1 VSLVPSGLNLGDQQ
15 VGTTSPPQ
23 VVTLTNYGTAAVEIS
38 RVHFRGKNSG
48 AFAQSNT
55 CGTSVP
61 AGGSCSISVTFTP
74 ESKGPK
80 TATLDVGDNGGG
92 SPQTVALSGTGT

>member
-1 VSLVPSGLNLGDQQ
+1 

-23 VVTLTNYGTAAVEIS
+23 VATLTNYGRQAVNI
-38 RVHFRGKNSG
+38 RGIHIRGQNFG
-48 AFAQSNT
+48 AFAQTNN

-74 ESKGPK
+74 QHKGPK
-80 TATLDVGDNGGG
+80 TATLDVGDNGGA